1 LKNFAGLIEDDDDRK
16 AAIEE
21 QIKQIFPEDEEGVKL
36 LDFEMLVEKLYKVR
50 EFLTTKDKQME
61 EEKKEQFGEKEDEKE
76 AGEEESGGKVNQIE

>member
-61 EEKKEQFGEKEDEKE
+61 EEKKEHFEEKEDEKE